1 MFADRIICWEPT
13 DAADPVVRAA
23 GELYEATLDADE
35 RIPWAWIERG
45 VGDRTGVKPGTW
57 ARHLI
62 LAADGRT
69 DDPAALLGYAYGAY
83 LPGYGGYVCYV
94 GVAEAARRRGVG
106 KRLFGAMFE
115 ALATDAVAA
124 GEDLPFVVWE
134 SYRPGPDDPPAA
146 HKLWEARVRLF
157 DSVGGLWVEGVDF
170 LSPNFADPDGPP
182 VPLQLFVK
190 AVAVPAAAFDAGRLK
205 QLVRG
210 LLERVYR
217 EKPGAPLFEGT
228 LRPGLK
234 PRLVPAARA
243 VRVAAGTGMAS
254 P

>member
-1 MFADRIICWEPT
+1 MVTDRVMCWEPT

-23 GELYEATLDADE
+23 GKLYEDTLDADE
-35 RIPWAWIERG
+35 RIPWAWIERS
-45 VGDRTGVKPGTW
+45 VGDRAGRKPGGW

-69 DDPAALLGYAYGAY
+69 DDPAALMGYAYGAF
-83 LPGYGGYVCYV
+83 LPGYGGYLCYV

-106 KRLFGAMFE
+106 RRLFEAMSA
-115 ALATDAVAA
+115 ALAADAAAA

-134 SYRPGPDDPPAA
+134 SYRPEPDDPPVA
-146 HKLWEARVRLF
+146 HRLWEARVRLF
-157 DSVGGLWVEGVDF
+157 DRAGGLWVEGVDF

-190 AVAVPAAAFDAGRLK
+190 PVAVPAAAFDADRLRR
-205 QLVRG
+205 LVRG
-210 LLERVYR
+210 LMERVYR
-217 EKPGAPLFEGT
+217 ERPGEPLYDGT

-234 PRLVPAARA
+234 PRLVPAAKA
-243 VRVAAGTGMAS
+243 VRAPATLSG
-254 P
+254 